1 MQKIILVLISTI
13 IMPVNSS
20 GQNSESDSLADK
32 VIAAFQSK
40 NFEKFKKLM
49 LDTADYEEFIK
60 DLIESNHI
68 PESERDKFRKR
79 DKPSAEVVKM
89 QYRKEFD
96 RLISKGLKLG
106 IDWTVVKKAKFVFKD
121 NQPINSTI
129 RSLSG
134 HLNFIYKDTTYVIF
148 GIEALKLSSGYKIS
162 DIRGILKGNVEQWV
176 DPDSLEDDDL

>member
-1 MQKIILVLISTI
+1 
-13 IMPVNSS
+13 
-20 GQNSESDSLADK
+20 
-32 VIAAFQSK
+32 
-40 NFEKFKKLM
+40 
-49 LDTADYEEFIK
+49 
-60 DLIESNHI
+60 
-68 PESERDKFRKR
+68 
-79 DKPSAEVVKM
+79 M